1 MSLVIQGTTPTFLL
15 PPAAVVQHEA
25 SNYPRPEGHKNT
37 PRSFL
42 RKLICCW
49 RGKKNILVDEI
60 KKLAKDKG
68 LIKDSQ
74 QKTAK
79 VLEAIQSRDYS
90 NLKSDLRKIIGNMS
104 DQERASLLESALYE
118 DFSKQQK
125 FLGNQ
130 CMNLMTLDQFQ
141 TLAKCVSNYR
151 FIDVQKTAQEFNE
164 IVQTIKKYD
173 VENGHIKSIEGSKQ
187 FFLFKLIK
195 NFIHTIAVAFNLLDL
210 DKDPNSYF
218 ETKYKLDIYWRLLE
232 IPLQIVKL
240 IFMILNPI
248 ISIAVIA
255 VGTIVSSIAIHFF
268 KKWFKKCPD
277 QLPYCK
283 NLTAEI
289 KNNASKP
296 IYGREKELDE
306 IVAALAANND
316 IGRKHPLVIGKPGVG
331 KTELMKG
338 LAWRFATGDVPEVL
352 KGKTLFYVN
361 TAELLKDA
369 SSFMLKDPLE
379 QIRYA
384 AENYLNEIIPIFDEA
399 QNLTGTLG
407 DRFNTILDTSPGSL
421 RNAVVITDSKQYKEK
436 IEATPLDRR
445 FKKIRIEEASEE
457 QTLLILD
464 TMTRQQ
470 APDIKV
476 SKKVLKA
483 IYDQTNTEITQRSQP
498 DKSIFVMSQALEKIS
513 HLQNGGTFDTEMHK
527 LKGQKEKLSA
537 KLARKKLHGI
547 SINSEKIQDLRQK
560 LHDVDNDMEKIK
572 QKIEKKK
579 QKSSNFIDLKKQL
592 NWHEKWLYST
602 SQKIAQDKLKGR
614 KTNEL
619 LKKLYLFNCYV
630 LIPQLDKY
638 IANFVKDNDL
648 KVEIDKTMVTE
659 IVNDIAKQEK
669 VEQKAL
675 EQQAA
680 R

>member
-1 MSLVIQGTTPTFLL
+1 MHFAIQGTTPTISFLPL
-15 PPAAVVQHEA
+15 EFAQRKTP
-25 SNYPRPEGHKNT
+25 NYPRPKAQKESCC
-37 PRSFL
+37 SFL
-42 RKLICCW
+42 KKLICCW
-49 RGKKNILVDEI
+49 RHKNNILIAEI
-60 KKLAKDKG
+60 KTLAKENG
-68 LIKDSQ
+68 LTADSD

-79 VLEAIQSRDYS
+79 VLEAIKSRDYS
-90 NLKSDLRKIIGNMS
+90 CLKSDLRKIIGNMS
-104 DQERASLLESALYE
+104 DIERNRLLETALRE
-118 DFSKQQK
+118 DFSAEKK

-141 TLAKCVSNYR
+141 SLAKSVSNNP

-173 VENGHIKSIEGSKQ
+173 VKKDHT
-187 FFLFKLIK
+187 KLIKNSTDFIIFRLLK

-210 DKDPNSYF
+210 DKEPNSYF

-232 IPLQIVKL
+232 IPLQIIKL

-255 VGTIVSSIAIHFF
+255 VGTIVSTIAIHIF
-268 KKWFKKCPD
+268 KKWFRKCPD

-306 IVAALAANND
+306 ILEALSANND
-316 IGRKHPLVIGKPGVG
+316 IGRKHPLLIGKPGVG

-369 SSFMLKDPLE
+369 SGFMLKDPLE
-379 QIRYA
+379 QIRHA
-384 AENYLNEIIPIFDEA
+384 AENHLNEIIPIFDEA
-399 QNLTGTLG
+399 HNLTGTLG
-407 DRFNTILDTSPGSL
+407 DRFNTMLDTSPGSL
-421 RNAVVITDSKQYKEK
+421 KNAIVITDSKQYKEK
-436 IEATPLDRR
+436 IETTPLDRR
-445 FKKIRIEEASEE
+445 LKKIQIEEASEE
-457 QTLLILD
+457 ETLIILD
-464 TMTRQQ
+464 AMNQQQ

-483 IYDQTNTEITQRSQP
+483 IYNQTNTEITKRSQP
-498 DKSIFVMSQALEKIS
+498 DKAIFVMSQASEKIR
-513 HLQNGGTFDTEMHK
+513 HLQNGGAFDNEMHK
-527 LKGQKEKLSA
+527 LKAQKEKLSA

-547 SINSEKIQDLRQK
+547 SIKSEKIQNLRQK
-560 LHDVDNDMEKIK
+560 LQIIDKDIEETKR
-572 QKIEKKK
+572 KIEQKK
-579 QKSSNFIDLKKQL
+579 QKSSKYFDLKKQL
-592 NWHEKWLYST
+592 DCHEKWLYRT
-602 SQKIAQDKLKGR
+602 SEKITQNSMKGT
-614 KTNEL
+614 KTNEQ

-638 IANFVKDNDL
+638 ISDFVKDNEL
-648 KVEIDKTMVTE
+648 KIEVDETMITE
-659 IVNDIAKQEK
+659 IVNNLAKQEK
-669 VEQKAL
+669 AEEL
-675 EQQAA
+675 QAA